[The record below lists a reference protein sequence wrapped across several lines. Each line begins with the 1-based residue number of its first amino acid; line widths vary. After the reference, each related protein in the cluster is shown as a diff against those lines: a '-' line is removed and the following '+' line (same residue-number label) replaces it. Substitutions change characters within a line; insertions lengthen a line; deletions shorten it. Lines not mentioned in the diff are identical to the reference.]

1 MSKSTRFAL
10 NQLTPP
16 LEYKMK
22 QLLITIA
29 AVVLVG
35 CGGSESF
42 TEKINNPWLWIAILP
57 ILYSVLYAVLS
68 SVLSSVL
75 GGAIILVGY
84 FLVKFLF
91 PKNKDEKNEE
101 LKAVRK

>member
-1 MSKSTRFAL
+1 
-10 NQLTPP
+10 
-16 LEYKMK
+16 MK
-22 QLLITIA
+22 QLLILIA
-29 AVVLVG
+29 AVLLVG

-57 ILYSVLYAVLS
+57 FLYSVLYA
-68 SVLSSVL
+68 VLSSVL

-91 PKNKDEKNEE
+91 RKNKEEKNEE
-101 LKAVRK
+101 LKAEGK

>member
-1 MSKSTRFAL
+1 
-10 NQLTPP
+10 
-16 LEYKMK
+16 MK

-57 ILYSVLYAVLS
+57 ILYVVLPVVLI
-68 SVLSSVL
+68 VV
-75 GGAIILVGY
+75 IIIVGH

-91 PKNKDEKNEE
+91 RKNKDEKIEE
-101 LKAVRK
+101 LKAEEK

>member
-1 MSKSTRFAL
+1 
-10 NQLTPP
+10 
-16 LEYKMK
+16 MK

-29 AVVLVG
+29 VLVLVG
-35 CGGSESF
+35 CDASTSF

-68 SVLSSVL
+68 SVL
-75 GGAIILVGY
+75 GGAIIIVGY

-91 PKNKDEKNEE
+91 PKYMDEKIEE

>member
-10 NQLTPP
+10 NQLTPL

-22 QLLITIA
+22 HILITIL
-29 AVVLVG
+29 AVLLVG
-35 CGGSESF
+35 CDGSTSF
-42 TEKINNPWLWIAILP
+42 AEKINNPWLWIAVLP
-57 ILYSVLYAVLS
+57 ILYVVLPVVLI
-68 SVLSSVL
+68 VV
-75 GGAIILVGY
+75 IIIVGH

-91 PKNKDEKNEE
+91 PKNKDEKIEE

>member
-1 MSKSTRFAL
+1 
-10 NQLTPP
+10 
-16 LEYKMK
+16 MK

-35 CGGSESF
+35 CGGSTSF

-57 ILYSVLYAVLS
+57 ILYAVLS
-68 SVLSSVL
+68 AVLAFV
-75 GGAIILVGY
+75 IIKVGH

-91 PKNKDEKNEE
+91 HKNKGEKIEE
-101 LKAVRK
+101 

>member
-1 MSKSTRFAL
+1 MKHL
-10 NQLTPP
+10 VLT
-16 LEYKMK
+16 
-22 QLLITIA
+22 TIA

-42 TEKINNPWLWIAILP
+42 TEIISNPWTWIAILP
-57 ILYSVLYAVLS
+57 FLYSVLSEVLS
-68 SVLSSVL
+68 FVL

-101 LKAVRK
+101 LKAEGK

>member
-1 MSKSTRFAL
+1 
-10 NQLTPP
+10 
-16 LEYKMK
+16 MK

-29 AVVLVG
+29 AVLLVG

-42 TEKINNPWLWIAILP
+42 TETINNPWLWIAILP
-57 ILYSVLYAVLS
+57 FLHSVLYEVLIF
-68 SVLSSVL
+68 VL
-75 GGAIILVGY
+75 GGAIVLVGY

-91 PKNKDEKNEE
+91 RKHGGKTGEE

>member
-1 MSKSTRFAL
+1 MSKSTRFTL
-10 NQLTPP
+10 NQLTPR

-22 QLLITIA
+22 HILITIA

-75 GGAIILVGY
+75 GGAIIIVGY

-91 PKNKDEKNEE
+91 VKNKDEKIEE
-101 LKAVRK
+101 LKAEGK

>member
-1 MSKSTRFAL
+1 MKHL
-10 NQLTPP
+10 VLT
-16 LEYKMK
+16 
-22 QLLITIA
+22 TIA

-42 TEKINNPWLWIAILP
+42 TEIISNPWTWIAILP
-57 ILYSVLYAVLS
+57 FLYSVLSEVLS
-68 SVLSSVL
+68 FVL

-91 PKNKDEKNEE
+91 PKYMDEKIEE
-101 LKAVRK
+101 LKALMK

>member
-22 QLLITIA
+22 HILITIL
-29 AVVLVG
+29 AVLLVG
-35 CGGSESF
+35 CDGSTSF

-57 ILYSVLYAVLS
+57 ILYAVLPV
-68 SVLSSVL
+68 VLVVV
-75 GGAIILVGY
+75 IIIVGH

-91 PKNKDEKNEE
+91 PKNKDEKIEE
-101 LKAVRK
+101 LKAEEK